1 MIFSKKHK
9 LLYVKGRKVASTSIE
24 IALSNICGDEDI
36 ITPLTP
42 ADEKLRL
49 NLNYKHAQN
58 YGADNI
64 ELGNYIDQLKQTS
77 AEKLNKLKP
86 PKGSFR
92 NHLPLHQIAQKIGD
106 EIKDTRIIAITRS
119 PYQYICSMLNFRA
132 QRKYNQ
138 TGDKTMQTSIQ
149 GLKQSVVHL
158 MESIKDH
165 SLKRN
170 HDLYKIPEHLESQIK
185 VHTIRF
191 EELSTA
197 FNAYLESQ
205 DIPKIDLPHAKR
217 GGNFN
222 DEFILEI
229 VTPSQL
235 AKINDYFEDEFI
247 AFGYHKLEPS

>member
-24 IALSNICGDEDI
+24 IALSKICGDEDI

-64 ELGNYIDQLKQTS
+64 ELGNYINQLKQTS

-106 EIKDTRIIAITRS
+106 EIKNTRIIAITRS

-132 QRKYNQ
+132 QRKYNH
-138 TGDKTMQTSIQ
+138 TGDKTMQTSIPE
-149 GLKQSVVHL
+149 LKQSVVHL

-185 VHTIRF
+185 VDTIRF